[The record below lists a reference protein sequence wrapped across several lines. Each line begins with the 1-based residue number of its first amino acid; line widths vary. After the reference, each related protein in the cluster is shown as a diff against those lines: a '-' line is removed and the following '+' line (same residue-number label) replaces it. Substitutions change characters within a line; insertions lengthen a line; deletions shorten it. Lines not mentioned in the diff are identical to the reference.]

1 MKVIAKESI
10 ILDSIQFI
18 LFSES
23 TNANDEFMVSLN
35 RKLSSVNESPKQNRD
50 RTSAGYQT
58 IDVRA
63 RERSPIIRD
72 NSTASDDQTIRQVSK
87 DHVLFLIQN

>member
-1 MKVIAKESI
+1 MKVIIAILSH
-10 ILDSIQFI
+10 ILDSINFL

-23 TNANDEFMVSLN
+23 TNANDEFMVTLN
-35 RKLSSVNESPKQNRD
+35 TKLSPKQNRD
-50 RTSAGYQT
+50 RSSAGYQT

-63 RERSPIIRD
+63 RERSPFIRD
-72 NSTASDDQTIRQVSK
+72 SSTTEDQTIRQVSK